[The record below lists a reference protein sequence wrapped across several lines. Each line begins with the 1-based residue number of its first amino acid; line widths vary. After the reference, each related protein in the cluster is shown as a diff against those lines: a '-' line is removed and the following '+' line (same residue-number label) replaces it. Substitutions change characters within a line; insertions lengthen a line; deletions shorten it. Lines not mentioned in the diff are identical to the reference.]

1 MKKFTIQIVL
11 LLLVTG
17 IAIYYFGPI
26 GGSTKRDIPFL
37 PSPTKTS
44 NVVINDVTIKA
55 EIADTDS
62 KRSMGLS
69 GREKL
74 GENEGMLFIFAKSDK
89 HAFWMK
95 GLSFPLDFIWIK
107 DNTIVDILEDI
118 PAPKSGQVDTELSIY
133 SAKVAIDKVLELNG
147 GSVKKFNIKI
157 GDTIKITNP

>member
-37 PSPTKTS
+37 PSPTKIS
-44 NVVINDVTIKA
+44 NVVINDVSIKV

-62 KRSMGLS
+62 KRSVGLS

-74 GENEGMLFIFAKSDK
+74 NENEGMLFIFTKPDK

-95 GLSFPLDFIWIK
+95 GLSFPLDFVWIK
-107 DNTIVDILEDI
+107 DETIVDISEDI
-118 PAPKSGQVDTELSIY
+118 PAPRVEQTDAELPIY
-133 SAKVAIDKVLELNG
+133 SAKVEVDKVLELNAG
-147 GSVKKFNIKI
+147 FIQKLNIKI
-157 GDTIKITNP
+157 GDNISIK